1 LAIILSQL
9 DDAFSRAEALSAKIL
24 PESMTPPVNESM
36 WKRSKEEIKH
46 KTMRALAAFSGPST
60 ASRKEISSANALYQ
74 ISTHT
79 PLVQTRV
86 GRVDTDASKAQKH
99 AAQTRQRNSHKTDLA
114 YGTKHDLP
122 RAGPDDSP
130 EKIEEKQHIQEVAR
144 RVHDV
149 TTHLKGKDHLVWLVR
164 EQQLPE
170 LDRSNS
176 DMKKCH
182 ELTSGGI
189 KAPLAIHNVGGNPS
203 YFRSDAVIECAML
216 HRILTGIAIMV
227 CVPRL
232 RLTALCCC
240 GPCIV
245 CNIHSFGVQF
255 WNPQLELLVLTE
267 LPNSAASKVRV
278 CLRMRICVNPERRE

>member
-1 LAIILSQL
+1 
-9 DDAFSRAEALSAKIL
+9 
-24 PESMTPPVNESM
+24 MTPPVNESM

-176 DMKKCH
+176 DMKKYH